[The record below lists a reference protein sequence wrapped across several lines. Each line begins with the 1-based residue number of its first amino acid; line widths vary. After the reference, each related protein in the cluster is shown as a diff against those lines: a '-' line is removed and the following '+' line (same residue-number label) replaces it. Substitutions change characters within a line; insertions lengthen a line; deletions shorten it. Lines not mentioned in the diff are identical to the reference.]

1 MRLHR
6 LEIQAFGP
14 FAGAATIDFDD
25 LSEAGLFLLSGA
37 TGAGKTSVLDA
48 VCFALYGDVP
58 GDRSQAKRLR
68 SDQADPTTP
77 PRVTLEATLA
87 GRRFRI
93 VRSPAW
99 ERPKKRGAG
108 TTTEPAKVTVSERV
122 GPDWQPLSSRLDET
136 GDLVVRLLGLD
147 LTQFTQVAML
157 PQGRFQAFLRARS
170 DERHRLLQQLFRTGR
185 FEAVERWLR
194 ERRIALGHESAA
206 GHQRVADVVSRVS
219 EAAAT
224 PLPDHVDVHDLAP
237 AVDDDTLRAWVEA
250 CLADAVSGREESQA
264 RLTAAGVEEQ
274 TARAALEAARAD
286 VARRERLVAARQER
300 DVLLG
305 RTAAHR
311 ADRARLDAARR
322 AAVVVPW
329 RHQAQAAGAA
339 ATRAGAAADAAL
351 AAVADRLGEV
361 PDPDRLSALADRSLA
376 AAAEARAQRPH
387 ADRLAAVRRALRDNA
402 DRRTQL
408 ADELGR
414 VQHERA
420 VRPDRVAALRAE
432 VAHARDD
439 ARRVDVLTASAQDAR
454 SRLDAHEQ
462 VVVLRAR
469 LQEVRE
475 RWLQTREQT
484 FVLKDELL
492 AVQRL
497 RLDGMAAE
505 LAVALVVGG
514 CCPVCGSGD
523 HPAKARPAPG
533 APDAATEKTALNA
546 VADAEVVEHALDQ
559 QVRELEQS
567 LAAAEARVG
576 DDPVA
581 DLAARLA
588 TLQDSLGAA
597 LRSAGRL
604 PELEAR
610 LSTDE
615 RALVDLEHRCDE
627 LLAADFR
634 LVGER
639 GGLTQEEATLGA
651 ELAAVLG
658 DHPDLDA
665 VHDAHRRTAE
675 LCRAA
680 ARAAEEARTAAGT
693 QVAADR
699 AVAAAVADAG
709 FEHVADAQAATLE
722 AGALRALD
730 EAVTRHERRL
740 EAVTEVLRDA
750 GPDDAVPLPD
760 VDLLERRHV
769 EVLAR
774 VRTAASDVSRYS
786 ARTERL
792 AGLLATLDAELAAWA
807 PVRRDHG
814 VVARLSAFV
823 EGKSA
828 DNLLKMRL
836 SAYVL
841 AYRLSQVVAAA
852 NERLARMSDQRY
864 SLEHT
869 GQRGAGES
877 RGGLSL
883 LVRDD
888 WSGESRDPATLS
900 GGETFVVSLALALG
914 LADVISHEAG
924 GATLDTLFVD
934 EGFGSLDAD
943 TLDDVMDTLDS
954 LRDGGRVVGVVSHVA
969 EMRDRIPTQLHVAKH
984 RRGST
989 VSLRR

>member
-1 MRLHR
+1 
-6 LEIQAFGP
+6 
-14 FAGAATIDFDD
+14 
-25 LSEAGLFLLSGA
+25 
-37 TGAGKTSVLDA
+37 
-48 VCFALYGDVP
+48 
-58 GDRSQAKRLR
+58 
-68 SDQADPTTP
+68 
-77 PRVTLEATLA
+77 
-87 GRRFRI
+87 
-93 VRSPAW
+93 
-99 ERPKKRGAG
+99 
-108 TTTEPAKVTVSERV
+108 
-122 GPDWQPLSSRLDET
+122 
-136 GDLVVRLLGLD
+136 
-147 LTQFTQVAML
+147 
-157 PQGRFQAFLRARS
+157 
-170 DERHRLLQQLFRTGR
+170 
-185 FEAVERWLR
+185 
-194 ERRIALGHESAA
+194 
-206 GHQRVADVVSRVS
+206 
-219 EAAAT
+219 
-224 PLPDHVDVHDLAP
+224 
-237 AVDDDTLRAWVEA
+237 
-250 CLADAVSGREESQA
+250 
-264 RLTAAGVEEQ
+264 
-274 TARAALEAARAD
+274 
-286 VARRERLVAARQER
+286 
-300 DVLLG
+300 
-305 RTAAHR
+305 
-311 ADRARLDAARR
+311 
-322 AAVVVPW
+322 
-329 RHQAQAAGAA
+329 
-339 ATRAGAAADAAL
+339 
-351 AAVADRLGEV
+351 
-361 PDPDRLSALADRSLA
+361 
-376 AAAEARAQRPH
+376 AEARAQRPH
-387 ADRLAAVRRALRDNA
+387 ADRLAAVRRALRDND
-402 DRRTQL
+402 DRRAQL

-414 VQHERA
+414 VQHERT
-420 VRPDRVAALRAE
+420 VRPDRLAVLRAE

-439 ARRVDVLTASAQDAR
+439 TRRVDVLTASAQDAR
-454 SRLDAHEQ
+454 SRLDAHEE

-469 LQEVRE
+469 VQEVRE
-475 RWLQTREQT
+475 RWLETREQT
-484 FVLKDELL
+484 FVLKDALL

-514 CCPVCGSGD
+514 CCPVCGSGE

-533 APDAATEKTALNA
+533 APDAATEKAALNA

-567 LAAAEARVG
+567 LAATEARVG
-576 DDPVA
+576 DDPVT
-581 DLAARLA
+581 DLAERLGS
-588 TLQDSLGAA
+588 LQDALAAA
-597 LRSAGRL
+597 LRSSGRL

-627 LLAADFR
+627 ILAADFR
-634 LVGER
+634 LAGER

-651 ELAAVLG
+651 QLAAVLG
-658 DHPDLDA
+658 DHADLDA
-665 VHDAHRRTAE
+665 VHEAHRRTAE

-680 ARAAEEARTAAGT
+680 DRAAEEARAAADGRLE
-693 QVAADR
+693 ADR
-699 AVAAAVADAG
+699 AVAVAVADAG
-709 FEHVADAQAATLE
+709 FDHLADALAATLE
-722 AGALRALD
+722 PGALRALD

-750 GPDDAVPLPD
+750 GPDDAAPLPN
-760 VDLLERRHV
+760 VELLDRRHA
-769 EVLAR
+769 EAQAR
-774 VRTAASDVSRYS
+774 VRAAAADVSRYS

-792 AGLLATLDAELAAWA
+792 AGLLDTLDAELAAWA